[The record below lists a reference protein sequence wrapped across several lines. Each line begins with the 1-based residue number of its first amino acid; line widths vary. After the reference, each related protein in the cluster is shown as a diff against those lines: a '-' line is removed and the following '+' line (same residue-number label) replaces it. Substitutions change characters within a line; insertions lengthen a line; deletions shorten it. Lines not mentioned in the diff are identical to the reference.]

1 MRSNEVGYVV
11 EATEQV
17 TKIKLGRHS
26 ECKSCGACAGN
37 NNLIVAVNNTVG
49 AKVGDKVCIQMP
61 KDNILPSIYIVYIQP
76 LLLVFMGAIIGYI
89 ISVYAHKSATG
100 FEIVFGSIFFAISI
114 IFIKV
119 VDNKASK
126 KKNNLATIIKI
137 IS

>member
-1 MRSNEVGYVV
+1 MKSNEVGYVV
-11 EATEQV
+11 EATDQV

-37 NNLIVAVNNTVG
+37 NNLIVAVNNPIG

-76 LLLVFMGAIIGYI
+76 LLLVFLGSIIGYI
-89 ISVYAHKSATG
+89 ISVYAHKSAIG
-100 FEIVFGSIFFAISI
+100 FEIVFGFIFFIIAIM
-114 IFIKV
+114 FIKV

-126 KKNNLATIIKI
+126 KKNNLASIIKI

>member
-11 EATEQV
+11 EATDEV

-26 ECKSCGACAGN
+26 DCKSCGACAGN
-37 NNLIVAVNNTVG
+37 NNLILAVNNPIG

-61 KDNILPSIYIVYIQP
+61 KDNILPSVYIVYIQP
-76 LLLVFMGAIIGYI
+76 LLLVFIGAIIGYI
-89 ISVYAHKSATG
+89 ISLYAHKSSIG
-100 FEIVFGSIFFAISI
+100 FEIVFGAIFFLISI

-126 KKNNLATIIKI
+126 KKTNLATIIKI